1 LANLSVRDLS
11 KQFFGLD
18 EKHFV
23 PEDPAWEREARRPQ
37 ARIPTTSR
45 LFIGLHR
52 EGNTKRKL
60 FIGQFRTWSTKDGF
74 SLACTEQVSLKG
86 GFH

>member
-1 LANLSVRDLS
+1 MI
-11 KQFFGLD
+11 QIFGLD

-60 FIGQFRTWSTKDGF
+60 AIGLHRIG
-74 SLACTEQVSLKG
+74 
-86 GFH
+86 